1 MSLAQ
6 ITEKIEQDA
15 RAEAE
20 KIRARAREQE
30 AEINE
35 EASAAIEKIDASAK
49 LRFDRERPEIF
60 RRRDIVAKLD
70 VNKLM
75 LGAQRRLIQDV
86 FDGALTNL
94 NALGR
99 DEYLAFCERLLK
111 EATESG
117 DEVMEISTNEKHI
130 DKAWLDKFNEKH
142 GTKITFAETRRN
154 ISGGFLLNK
163 GRICINCSW
172 EMLVQAAQEK
182 LETEVVRRL
191 FPAA

>member
-86 FDGALTNL
+86 FGGALTNL

-172 EMLVQAAQEK
+172 EMLVQTAQEK